1 MNLLIVSASSRLTHQ
16 VLSALVGEDVTYTE
30 VRTPQRGLAL
40 LDEGESF
47 DLVLGDNDTHPTGG
61 FFLAREIKARG
72 HMGQTMPPVVLMIAR
87 RQDTYLARWSEA
99 DAWVLK
105 PIDPFDLAEVVSSLV
120 ERRAVRALPG
130 VWTAAQAEELEGAQR
145 QGALTSSGAQEF
157 AERDDPDA
165 PMHDQ

>member
-1 MNLLIVSASSRLTHQ
+1 MKVLIVSGSSRLTGQ

-30 VRTPQRGLAL
+30 VRTPQRGLVL
-40 LDEGESF
+40 IDEGESF
-47 DLVLGDNDTHPTGG
+47 DIVLGDNDTHPTGG

-72 HMGQTMPPVVLMIAR
+72 HMGRAMPPVVLMIAR

-105 PIDPFDLAEVVSSLV
+105 PVDPFDLAEVISSLV
-120 ERRAVRALPG
+120 ERRAVPALPG
-130 VWTAAQAEELEGAQR
+130 VWTAEQAGELEGAQR

-157 AERDDPDA
+157 AEQADPPA
-165 PMHDQ
+165 PDGS